1 MPPERPEATN
11 DVQPTGHLGRSY
23 LALVAGATMG
33 QHRRAEPVTRMLSSL
48 FDPRTVEAT
57 HGAFVRD
64 GEVVRSPAVDAPL
77 VAGAGG

>member
-1 MPPERPEATN
+1 
-11 DVQPTGHLGRSY
+11 
-23 LALVAGATMG
+23 MG